1 MIDEPNDM
9 ALQAAEMAAAE
20 LVAQVK
26 SMKLDE
32 FELPII
38 DQSCAWVVAVK
49 RIGIKAEG

>member
-1 MIDEPNDM
+1 MDDPHEEAM
-9 ALQAAEMAAAE
+9 QAAELAAAQ
-20 LVAQVK
+20 LVAQIK